1 MKKYIA
7 ALHHHRFNGKLL
19 LDPFEKYNILKD
31 WSLIWRNK
39 LVFMSSWVHMDL
51 AKVACFFAISFKPDM
66 PTETSITGACT
77 IIILAITRASYKID
91 RKILKWKFR

>member
-1 MKKYIA
+1 MEDYCWI
-7 ALHHHRFNGKLL
+7 LL
-19 LDPFEKYNILKD
+19 KVQHFKR
-31 WSLIWRNK
+31 LIWRNK

-66 PTETSITGACT
+66 PTEPSITGACA

-91 RKILKWKFR
+91 RKILK